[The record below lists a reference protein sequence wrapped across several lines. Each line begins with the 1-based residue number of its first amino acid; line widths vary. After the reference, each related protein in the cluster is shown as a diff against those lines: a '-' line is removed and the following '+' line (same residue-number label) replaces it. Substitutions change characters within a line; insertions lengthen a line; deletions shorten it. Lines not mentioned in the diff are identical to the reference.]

1 MAGIGSDQRK
11 QQQQNEQQDSGKFCL
26 VQFRPI
32 PEWKGEYGFDW
43 FRMMGDYD
51 DKREENENADN
62 FDSNI
67 GKYMCASPSVK
78 IYCNWDGKENGI
90 EAEAINPNFT
100 EDINQTPCCFCQYY
114 ILRNGIKIPVVK
126 DGTSYKAL
134 HYDVDESLKTK
145 TVTFKRYV
153 NGIWRKVVITYEN
166 TTLRKITLITSEE
179 VYILNPGKAPKKQ
192 WEWTAGESFTQKSEI
207 NEDVRKK
214 YVLTRDMVNAFWDRI
229 GLLDEKKLA
238 APAQIRGLDNTY
250 NEGTVEY
257 TTKKIVSAD
266 LNGQRFTFSYYNGKL
281 EKLKVYEFRKEIEK
295 MHFDM
300 TLDKYDRAKDEKD
313 KKEYLSILS
322 KKFRPYYLLG
332 VNQKT
337 GKWES
342 AKARQWGDGWF
353 DSEIKNEKLQA
364 ERYASEYYGYS
375 VIKDQ
380 NKKHKWGIYE
390 DFLENKDINANE
402 LLNSPILNK
411 RAAGFFIEMTPA
423 GKIVE
428 EPLTVTEAG
437 EKKLPTYGIYEDK
450 VMKVDKPC
458 DDGILHLYCEDY
470 LVNRRIRVY
479 DSGRGKYMG
488 YPIPV
493 LGMAQFGSK
502 NERKRF
508 FTTIY
513 DEADVQMLYHGD
525 FDKITFTPTSENI
538 KVDPEKVTSPKKDRL
553 NIRVTGQC
561 NTTEYIVAQNEKG
574 IRVGLLELRVWP
586 PIPVD
591 ILLISVITDVCS
603 GVDDSEDAYNASLQE
618 GWSPEKDRHYQLLS
632 QAGII
637 LKEKKI
643 SLPVPR
649 SALVPFLDEHGN
661 FCRDSVDGD
670 DLILSDMLD
679 EQLRKG
685 LKGTEKF
692 IRIYIVNKRFDDNGK
707 RPLGFS
713 FCGSPVI
720 VIFKKTIDERN
731 YDMKETL
738 AHELMHQLNLDHSFH
753 NASPFTFKFRT
764 TTNVMDYSGRSYS
777 LGLAQWEVIRAKA
790 QAIWNEKY

>member
-11 QQQQNEQQDSGKFCL
+11 QQQQNEQQENGKSCL

-32 PEWKGEYGFDW
+32 PDWKGEYGFDW

-51 DKREENENADN
+51 DKREDNENADN
-62 FDSNI
+62 FDTNI

-78 IYCNWDGKENGI
+78 MYCNWDGKENGI
-90 EAEAINPNFT
+90 EADDFDKNFVK
-100 EDINQTPCCFCQYY
+100 DIEQDPCYFCRYY
-114 ILRNGIKIPVVK
+114 ILRNGVKVPVVK
-126 DGTSYKAL
+126 DGGAYKAL
-134 HYDVDESLKTK
+134 HYDVDVSLKTK
-145 TVTFKRYV
+145 TVTFKRDV
-153 NGIWRKVVITYEN
+153 RGISMKVVIKYEN
-166 TTLRKITLITSEE
+166 TTLREITLSKEEE
-179 VYILNPGKAPKKQ
+179 VYVLSEVEAPRRQ
-192 WEWTAGESFTQKSEI
+192 WEWSAGESFTQKAEI

-214 YVLTRDMVNAFWDRI
+214 YVLTRGMVNAFWDKI
-229 GLLDEKKLA
+229 GLMDEKKLA
-238 APAQIRGLDNTY
+238 SPATIHGLDNTY
-250 NEGTVEY
+250 TKGSVEY
-257 TTKKIVSAD
+257 ATKKIVSAD
-266 LNGQRFTFSYYNGKL
+266 LYGQRFTFSYYNGKL

-295 MHFDM
+295 LQFDM
-300 TLDKYDRAKDEKD
+300 TLDKYDRATKEKD
-313 KKEYLSILS
+313 KNEYLSILS
-322 KKFRPYYLLG
+322 KKFRPYFLLG

-342 AKARQWGDGWF
+342 AKARQWGDSTF
-353 DSEIKNEKLQA
+353 NSEIKNEKLQA

-380 NKKHKWGIYE
+380 NKKHKWGIYD
-390 DFLENKDINANE
+390 DFLENKDINAYE

-437 EKKLPTYGIYEDK
+437 EKELPTYGIYEDK

-458 DDGILHLYCEDY
+458 DDGVLHLYCEDY

-479 DSGRGKYMG
+479 DSGRGKFMG

-538 KVDPEKVTSPKKDRL
+538 KVDPEKVTSPKKNRL

-561 NTTEYIVAQNEKG
+561 NTTEYIVAKNEKG
-574 IRVGLLELRVWP
+574 TWVGLLELRVWP
-586 PIPVD
+586 PIPVH
-591 ILLISVITDVCS
+591 ILLVSVTS
-603 GVDDSEDAYNASLQE
+603 GLGNGVDDSEDAYNTSMQE
-618 GWSPEKDRHYQLLS
+618 GWSPERDRHYQLLS

-637 LKEKKI
+637 AKEQKI
-643 SLPVPR
+643 SMNIPR
-649 SALVPFLDEHGN
+649 SLIQPFLDENNNIG
-661 FCRDSVDGD
+661 RLYLD
-670 DLILSDMLD
+670 DENETTLNEVL
-679 EQLRKG
+679 
-685 LKGTEKF
+685 EKHLEPLNINKSF
-692 IRIYIVNKRFDDNGK
+692 IRVFIVDELCKLASGASLAD
-707 RPLGFS
+707 PPTIIL
-713 FCGSPVI
+713 
-720 VIFKKTIDERN
+720 FKKSI
-731 YDMKETL
+731 ETSSKDWSTREVL
-738 AHELMHQLNLDHSFH
+738 GHELLHQLNLRHSFH
-753 NASPFTFKFRT
+753 NESPFTFKYKT
-764 TTNVMDYSGRSYS
+764 TTNAMDYSSRIYS
-777 LGLAQWEVIRAKA
+777 LGPAQWNIMRTKA
-790 QAIWNEKY
+790 QAIWNKMY

>member
-11 QQQQNEQQDSGKFCL
+11 QQQQNEQQENGKFCL

-32 PEWKGEYGFDW
+32 PDWKGEYGFDW

-51 DKREENENADN
+51 DKREDNENADN
-62 FDSNI
+62 FDTNI
-67 GKYMCASPSVK
+67 GKYMCLSPSVK

-90 EAEAINPNFT
+90 EAEAVDPNFV
-100 EDINQTPCCFCQYY
+100 EDIDQDHTCFCRYY

-126 DGTSYKAL
+126 EGGGYKAL

-145 TVTFKRYV
+145 T
-153 NGIWRKVVITYEN
+153 IELWRLIGFNWMKIKIEYDN
-166 TTLRKITLITSEE
+166 TTLTKVTLSRQEE
-179 VYILNPGKAPKKQ
+179 RTIPNSGNPPMTQRG
-192 WEWTAGESFTQKSEI
+192 WTAKDSFSQKNEI
-207 NEDVRKK
+207 NADIREK
-214 YVLTRDMVNAFWDRI
+214 YALTRSMVDVIWDKV
-229 GLLDEKKLA
+229 GLMDEKKIA
-238 APAQIRGLDNTY
+238 SPAKINGLDSTY
-250 NEGTVEY
+250 QKGTVEY
-257 TTKKIVSAD
+257 ATKKIVSAN
-266 LNGQRFTFSYYNGKL
+266 LYGQRFTFSYYNGKL

-295 MHFDM
+295 MQFDM
-300 TLDKYDRAKDEKD
+300 ILDKYDRATKEKD
-313 KKEYLSILS
+313 KNEYLSILS

-332 VNQKT
+332 INQKT

-380 NKKHKWGIYE
+380 NKKHKWGIYD
-390 DFLENKDINANE
+390 DFLENKDINAYE

-458 DDGILHLYCEDY
+458 DDGVLHLYCEDY

-538 KVDPEKVTSPKKDRL
+538 KVDPEDVSSPKKNRL

-574 IRVGLLELRVWP
+574 TRVGLLELRVWP

-603 GVDDSEDAYNASLQE
+603 SVDDSEDTYNASLKD
-618 GWSPEKDRHYQLLS
+618 GWAPERDLHFQSLS

-643 SLPVPR
+643 SLNVPF
-649 SALVPFLDEHGN
+649 SAIAPFLDEHSN
-661 FCRDSVDGD
+661 ICTTDANQKSLD
-670 DLILSDMLD
+670 DVLD
-679 EQLRKG
+679 EQLRKE

-692 IRIYIVNKRFDDNGK
+692 IRIYIVDKMYKENDGYV
-707 RPLGFS
+707 LGMS
-713 FCGSPVI
+713 SNNSTAI
-720 VIFKKTIDERN
+720 VIYKKSIDN
-731 YDMKETL
+731 TNNDLHGTL
-738 AHELMHQLNLDHSFH
+738 AHELMHQLNLEHTFH
-753 NASPFTFKFRT
+753 NASPFTFDYKT
-764 TTNVMDYSGRSYS
+764 TSNVMDYSGRSYS
-777 LGLAQWEVIRAKA
+777 LGLAQWEIIRAKA
-790 QAIWNEKY
+790 QAIWNKKY

>member
-11 QQQQNEQQDSGKFCL
+11 QQQQNEQQENGKFCL

-32 PEWKGEYGFDW
+32 PDWKGEYGFDW

-51 DKREENENADN
+51 DKREDNENADN
-62 FDSNI
+62 FDTNI

-78 IYCNWDGKENGI
+78 MYCNWDGKENGI
-90 EAEAINPNFT
+90 EADDFDKNFVK
-100 EDINQTPCCFCQYY
+100 DIEQDPCYFCRYY
-114 ILRNGIKIPVVK
+114 ILRNGVKVPVVK
-126 DGTSYKAL
+126 DGGAYKAL
-134 HYDVDESLKTK
+134 HYDVDVSLKTK
-145 TVTFKRYV
+145 TVTFKRDV
-153 NGIWRKVVITYEN
+153 RGISMKVVIKYEN
-166 TTLRKITLITSEE
+166 TTLREITLSKEEE
-179 VYILNPGKAPKKQ
+179 VYVLSEVEAPRRQ
-192 WEWTAGESFTQKSEI
+192 WEWSAGESFTQKAEI

-214 YVLTRDMVNAFWDRI
+214 YVLTRGMVNAFWDKI
-229 GLLDEKKLA
+229 GLMDEKKLA
-238 APAQIRGLDNTY
+238 SPATIHGLDNTY
-250 NEGTVEY
+250 TKGSVEY
-257 TTKKIVSAD
+257 ATKKIVSAD
-266 LNGQRFTFSYYNGKL
+266 LYGQRFTFSYYNGKL

-295 MHFDM
+295 LQFDM
-300 TLDKYDRAKDEKD
+300 TLDKYDRATKEKD
-313 KKEYLSILS
+313 KNEYLSILS
-322 KKFRPYYLLG
+322 KKFRPYFLLG

-342 AKARQWGDGWF
+342 AKARQWGDSTF
-353 DSEIKNEKLQA
+353 NSEIKNEKLQA

-380 NKKHKWGIYE
+380 NKKHKWGIYD
-390 DFLENKDINANE
+390 DFLENKDINAYE

-437 EKKLPTYGIYEDK
+437 EKELPTYGIYEDK

-458 DDGILHLYCEDY
+458 DDGVLHLYCEDY

-479 DSGRGKYMG
+479 DSGRGKFMG

-538 KVDPEKVTSPKKDRL
+538 KVDPEKVTSPKKNRL

-561 NTTEYIVAQNEKG
+561 NTTEYIVAKNEKG
-574 IRVGLLELRVWP
+574 TWVGLLELRVWP
-586 PIPVD
+586 PIPVH
-591 ILLISVITDVCS
+591 ILLVSVTS
-603 GVDDSEDAYNASLQE
+603 GLGNGVDDSEDAYNTSMQE
-618 GWSPEKDRHYQLLS
+618 GWSPERDRHYQLLS

-637 LKEKKI
+637 AKEQKI
-643 SLPVPR
+643 SMNIPR
-649 SALVPFLDEHGN
+649 SLIQPFLDENNNIG
-661 FCRDSVDGD
+661 RLYLD
-670 DLILSDMLD
+670 DENETTLNEVL
-679 EQLRKG
+679 
-685 LKGTEKF
+685 EKHLEPLNINKSF
-692 IRIYIVNKRFDDNGK
+692 IRVFIVDELCKLASGASLAD
-707 RPLGFS
+707 PPTIIL
-713 FCGSPVI
+713 
-720 VIFKKTIDERN
+720 FKKSI
-731 YDMKETL
+731 ETSSKDWSTREVL
-738 AHELMHQLNLDHSFH
+738 GHELLHQLNLRHSFH
-753 NASPFTFKFRT
+753 NESPFTFKYKT
-764 TTNVMDYSGRSYS
+764 TTNAMDYSSRIYS
-777 LGLAQWEVIRAKA
+777 LGPAQWNIMRTKA
-790 QAIWNEKY
+790 QAIWNKMY